1 MAVTHCFVPQPFSLS
16 IFYLAMGRSPVTRSA
31 QARLFSR
38 LLVFLMPNDRAVR
51 EGQQGSDGALSAQ
64 IGGLDLLIGQQ
75 LGTGAEEGQ
84 VAGLQYIGVVC
95 DLQGHIGVLL
105 VQQHRSCDDQRDGD
119 RQRQTLSENH
129 GEK

>member
-1 MAVTHCFVPQPFSLS
+1 MLCAAAIFFVDFLSCHGSQPSDEECS
-16 IFYLAMGRSPVTRSA
+16 SPAIFPAFG
-31 QARLFSR
+31 
-38 LLVFLMPNDRAVR
+38 FLMPNDRAVR

-75 LGTGAEEGQ
+75 LGTGAGEGQ

>member
-1 MAVTHCFVPQPFSLS
+1 
-16 IFYLAMGRSPVTRSA
+16 
-31 QARLFSR
+31 
-38 LLVFLMPNDRAVR
+38 MPNDRAVR

-75 LGTGAEEGQ
+75 LGTGAGEGQ

-119 RQRQTLSENH
+119 CQRQTLSENH